1 MKKFAA
7 VLLLVF
13 LITGTA
19 SSREYN
25 LNFAIFNKSGTKIMR
40 VYLSPSWKEDFDR
53 RGDLVTKSNG
63 DPTTVAN
70 EDYEIINLDNAN
82 YDYRQSAL
90 WDMYIVC
97 ADGREKMLRKINL
110 SRVAAVVVYRNL
122 SYETFTAEEI
132 QNML

>member
-19 SSREYN
+19 SAEYN
-25 LNFAIFNKSGTKIMR
+25 LNFAIINKSGTKIMR

-53 RGDLVTKSNG
+53 RKDLVTKSNG

-70 EDYEIINLDNAN
+70 EDYEVINLENAN
-82 YDYRQSAL
+82 YDYRQSAY

-97 ADGREKMLRKINL
+97 ADGREKMIQKINL
-110 SRVAAVVVYRNL
+110 RSVAAVVVYRNL
-122 SYETFTAEEI
+122 SYETLTAEEI
-132 QNML
+132 RNML